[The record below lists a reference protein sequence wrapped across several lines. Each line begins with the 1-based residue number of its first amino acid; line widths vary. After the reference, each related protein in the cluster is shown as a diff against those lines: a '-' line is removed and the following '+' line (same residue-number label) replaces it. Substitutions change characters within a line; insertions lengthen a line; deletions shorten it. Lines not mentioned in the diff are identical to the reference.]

1 MENKNTLSS
10 VASPVNAPPLEG
22 LFARVVNEETTAV
35 VSPPSNVAR
44 DTTATN
50 NDHPSTIGTKMVLK
64 NGLIH
69 DDPAKHSSSGND
81 VVLQFLKIL
90 ENRGYDH
97 CMGHGK
103 KQQFIA
109 NINAQL
115 HADDGPFRIYKITS
129 DSSFLKKISRALK
142 VLDNH
147 LMCPILVDP
156 QKMGR
161 NIRSI

>member
-1 MENKNTLSS
+1 MENNNTLSS

-22 LFARVVNEETTAV
+22 LFARVANEETTAV

-64 NGLIH
+64 NDLIH

-103 KQQFIA
+103 KHF
-109 NINAQL
+109 
-115 HADDGPFRIYKITS
+115 DMTY
-129 DSSFLKKISRALK
+129 
-142 VLDNH
+142 
-147 LMCPILVDP
+147 
-156 QKMGR
+156 
-161 NIRSI
+161 